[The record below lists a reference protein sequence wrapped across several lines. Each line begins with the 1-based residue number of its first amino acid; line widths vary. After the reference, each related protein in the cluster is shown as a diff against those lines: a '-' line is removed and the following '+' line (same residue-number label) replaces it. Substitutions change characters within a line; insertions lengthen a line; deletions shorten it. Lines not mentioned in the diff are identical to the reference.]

1 MICLAALGFST
12 MLVGSFNE
20 KKREREKGKE
30 GRKEKEKRKR
40 KRYLPHSKALY
51 T

>member
-1 MICLAALGFST
+1 

-30 GRKEKEKRKR
+30 GRKEKEKRER